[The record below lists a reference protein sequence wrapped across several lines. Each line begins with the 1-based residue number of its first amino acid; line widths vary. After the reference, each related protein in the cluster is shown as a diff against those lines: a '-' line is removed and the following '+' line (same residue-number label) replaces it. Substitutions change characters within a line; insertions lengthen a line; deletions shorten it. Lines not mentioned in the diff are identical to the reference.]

1 MKIFETEVADLD
13 TLDPDVLEH
22 IEAAKD
28 RVIKAVEKAPKME
41 KQSEAVRVQCQ
52 AVADFID
59 ELFGEGTAYKVFSGR
74 TNLLLCMQAF
84 DQVIQGIDAN
94 ASRQYEEMQ
103 TIMAKYSPRRIK

>member
-13 TLDPDVLEH
+13 TLDPDVLAG
-22 IEAAKD
+22 IENAKD

-41 KQSEAVRVQCQ
+41 KQSEAIRVQCQ

-59 ELFGEGTAYKVFSGR
+59 ELFGEGTSYKVFNGR

-84 DQVIQGIDAN
+84 DQIIEEINKN
-94 ASRQYEEMQ
+94 ADRQYEEMQ